1 MSDIP
6 TYSEFGIDVLDVF
19 YQDYVAAIFFFE
31 DEYHEAVYERV
42 LLRLMPRLRPFQV
55 ICLGGKT
62 KLIAKAKEQR
72 PAGAKWIF
80 VLDKD
85 FDDLVGSIFVHSD
98 VYYLHA
104 FSFENYLV
112 DLRALINLAVD
123 MNPRRLTVKLATQRC
138 DAFSVYWT
146 RLCASLERVCRVF
159 AVARRYRV
167 DIRTTKISIDDLL
180 EGADPENPCP
190 TDEWYQSY
198 IERFRGVL
206 QGDAEWL
213 SDVEFLEAELKRAF
227 DKNPRVTFPE
237 VSIVDH
243 LPGKHLLGCVIR
255 AVERWLDVRLSNL
268 DVVELYARLVGHTDL
283 RRLAYLAERISGD
296 HPELIAS

>member
-6 TYSEFGIDVLDVF
+6 AYSEAGIDVLDAF

-42 LLRLMPRLRPFQV
+42 LLRLMPRLRSFQV

-72 PAGAKWIF
+72 PAGAKWVF

-85 FDDLVGSIFVHSD
+85 FDDLVGSVFVHSD
-98 VYYLHA
+98 VHYLHA

-112 DLRALINLAVD
+112 DLRALINLAVE
-123 MNPRRLTVKLATQRC
+123 MNPRGFTVNLAARRC
-138 DAFSVYWT
+138 DAFPAYWT

-167 DIRTTKISIDDLL
+167 DIQTTKVSIDDLL
-180 EGADPENPCP
+180 EGADPEDPRP
-190 TDEWYQSY
+190 TDEWYQRY
-198 IERFRGVL
+198 IERFRGAL
-206 QGDAEWL
+206 HGDNEWL
-213 SDVEFLEAELKRAF
+213 SNVELLETELNRAF
-227 DKNPRVTFPE
+227 DKDPRVTFPE
-237 VSIVDH
+237 VPIVDH
-243 LPGKHLLGCVIR
+243 LPGKQLLGCVIR
-255 AVERWLDVRLSNL
+255 AVEHWLEVRLSSL

-283 RRLAYLAERISGD
+283 GRLAYLAERISGN